1 MYWKSPISGTDE
13 LISEKML
20 ENWKNWYNYL
30 KKTSTSSH
38 FSHIVIST
46 TVISAGG
53 KLEKK

>member
-53 KLEKK
+53 KLEK